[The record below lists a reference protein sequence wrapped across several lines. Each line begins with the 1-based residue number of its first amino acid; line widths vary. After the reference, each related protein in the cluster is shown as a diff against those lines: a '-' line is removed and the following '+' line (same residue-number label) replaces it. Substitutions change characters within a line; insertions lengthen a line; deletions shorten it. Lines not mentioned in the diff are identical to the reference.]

1 MMTQKTL
8 IIVLVGIIA
17 ILWSTVFFVKETER
31 AMVFQLGEIKRDDLK
46 PGLHLMIPFINNV
59 RKFDARILTMDAQPE
74 RFLTSEKK
82 NVEVDFFVKWK
93 IQDVKRYYKAS
104 LGDRARAEAR
114 ITQIVKDELKN
125 QFGIRTIQ
133 QAISGERDEIMST
146 LEVKSQALAD
156 QLGIKLVD
164 VRISRI
170 ELPTQVSDSVY
181 ERMRAERSRTAKDF
195 RARGQEMAE
204 KIRAEA
210 DKKRTVIIAE
220 AYKKAETERGLG
232 DAQSAKIYANAY
244 NKDPEFYSFTRS
256 LNAYIQ
262 TFQGKN
268 DVLVVEPDSEFFK
281 YFKGDQ

>member
-1 MMTQKTL
+1 
-8 IIVLVGIIA
+8 
-17 ILWSTVFFVKETER
+17 
-31 AMVFQLGEIKRDDLK
+31 
-46 PGLHLMIPFINNV
+46 
-59 RKFDARILTMDAQPE
+59 
-74 RFLTSEKK
+74 
-82 NVEVDFFVKWK
+82 
-93 IQDVKRYYKAS
+93 
-104 LGDRARAEAR
+104 
-114 ITQIVKDELKN
+114 
-125 QFGIRTIQ
+125 
-133 QAISGERDEIMST
+133 MST

-232 DAQSAKIYANAY
+232 DAKSAKIYADAY